1 MNTANPI
8 SNWFAGILAFLLP
21 VMLLGCSTTAA
32 PKPQEVAMQP
42 QQQQQAAISKPV
54 KPAASSSGSSLEA
67 HREGKV
73 PASGPLK
80 DIYFDFDQ
88 YDLHVDAR
96 DTLKTHAE
104 WLKSNPSAQV
114 EIEGHCDER
123 GTGEYNLALGAKR
136 AQAAKDYLVTL
147 GVPAAR
153 ITTISYGKELPVCNE
168 HTEDC
173 WQKNRHDR
181 FVVKNV
187 PLSAGTF

>member
-1 MNTANPI
+1 MNTANAI
-8 SNWFAGILAFLLP
+8 RYNWFAGVLAFFLP
-21 VMLLGCSTTAA
+21 VLLLMGCSTTPP

-42 QQQQQAAISKPV
+42 QQRPAIAKPA
-54 KPAASSSGSSLEA
+54 KEAASSSGSSLEA
-67 HREGKV
+67 LREGKP

-80 DIYFDFDQ
+80 DIYFDFDR
-88 YDLHVDAR
+88 YDLSAVAR
-96 DTLKTHAE
+96 DTLKDHAE
-104 WLKSNPSAQV
+104 WLKGKPSAQV

-136 AQAAKDYLVTL
+136 AQASKDYLVTL
-147 GVPAAR
+147 GVAAAR
-153 ITTISYGKELPVCNE
+153 ITTVSYGKELPVCSE

-173 WQKNRHDR
+173 WQRNRHDR